1 MDTRVLVLGAAR
13 MADALGNSFL
23 IVVLPLYVASGMVE
37 GNGLGGLTEPVVAG
51 LVLGLFGLVSSA
63 AQPLAGRL
71 SDRAGKRKL
80 FVLLGLVIFGFAN
93 WSFALVDSYVGL
105 LAVRALQGLAASLTI
120 TAGVALVSE
129 LSTFGTR
136 GGNMGIYNSL
146 RLIGFGIGPLM
157 AGLVVEAGP
166 YPVPGLDVPPVDGFT
181 ASFAIA
187 ALAAMVSAVLVWW
200 FVEDPEETQ
209 PTSER
214 MAVRFLARDPDRT
227 LDPIFT
233 LGLATFIM
241 AGCIALL
248 SPIEPQLN
256 ERLGQGPFMF
266 AVEFSTL
273 IAALAVFQPVI
284 GRASDRVGRKTFIVL
299 GMIGLAPTTL
309 AQGLVLEPWQ
319 MVVARLLQ
327 GVSAAAVFAPGLAL
341 AGDLSKEGQTGAQ
354 LSVLTVSFG
363 LGISL
368 AQIAAGYLVRYG
380 IPAPFIAG
388 AALALLGV
396 AAVQTQ
402 VVEAEPGRNPG
413 GAGRGSPPERRGGA
427 DEEASP
433 GRRTATAAPDVS
445 RRTPRPSSPADG

>member
-37 GNGLGGLTEPVVAG
+37 GNGLGGLTEPMVAG
-51 LVLGLFGLVSSA
+51 IVLALFGLVSSA

-93 WSFALVDSYVGL
+93 WSFALVDSYMGL
-105 LAVRALQGLAASLTI
+105 LAVRAVQGLAASLTI

-129 LSTFGTR
+129 LSSFGTR

-146 RLIGFGIGPLM
+146 RLIGFGIGPLV
-157 AGLVVEAGP
+157 AGIVVEAGP
-166 YPVPGLDVPPVDGFT
+166 YPLPGLDVPPVDGFT

-187 ALAAMVSAVLVWW
+187 ALAAVVSAVLVWW

-214 MAVRFLARDPDRT
+214 MAVRFLARVPDRT

-233 LGLATFIM
+233 LGVATFIM
-241 AGCIALL
+241 AGCIALI
-248 SPIEPQLN
+248 SPIEPELN
-256 ERLGQGPFMF
+256 ERLGQGPFLF

-273 IAALAVFQPVI
+273 IAALAIFQPLI

-319 MVVARLLQ
+319 MVIARFLQ

-368 AQIAAGYLVRYG
+368 AQIASGYLVRYG
-380 IPAPFIAG
+380 IPAPFVAG
-388 AALALLGV
+388 AALALVGV

-402 VVEAEPGRNPG
+402 VVEERSPEEGRA
-413 GAGRGSPPERRGGA
+413 AGTG
-427 DEEASP
+427 
-433 GRRTATAAPDVS
+433 
-445 RRTPRPSSPADG
+445 

>member
-23 IVVLPLYVASGMVE
+23 IVVLPLYIASGEVG
-37 GNGLGGLTEPVVAG
+37 GNGLGGLSEPVVTG

-80 FVLLGLVIFGFAN
+80 FVLLGLAIFGFAN
-93 WSFALVDSYVGL
+93 WSFALVESYVGL
-105 LAVRALQGLAASLTI
+105 LMVRALQGTAAAFTI

-129 LSTFGTR
+129 LSTIGTR

-146 RLIGFGIGPLM
+146 RLIGFGIGPLV
-157 AGLVVEAGP
+157 AGVVVEAGP
-166 YPVPGLDVPPVDGFT
+166 YPLPGLDGPPVDGFT

-187 ALAAMVSAVLVWW
+187 ALAAVVSAVLVWW
-200 FVEDPEETQ
+200 FVEDPEETE

-214 MAVRFLARDPDRT
+214 LAIRFLSPAPDRT

-233 LGLATFIM
+233 LGLASFIM
-241 AGCIALL
+241 AGCIAIL

-256 ERLGQGPFMF
+256 ERLGQGPVMF

-273 IAALAVFQPVI
+273 IAALAVFQPLI
-284 GRASDRVGRKTFIVL
+284 GHASDRFGRKAFIVA

-327 GVSAAAVFAPGLAL
+327 GVSAAAVFAPALAL
-341 AGDLSKEGQTGAQ
+341 AGDLSEEGQAGAQ

-368 AQIAAGYLVRYG
+368 AQIASGYLVRFG
-380 IPAPFIAG
+380 IPAPFAAG
-388 AALALLGV
+388 AALSLLGV

-402 VVEAEPGRNPG
+402 VVE
-413 GAGRGSPPERRGGA
+413 
-427 DEEASP
+427 
-433 GRRTATAAPDVS
+433 
-445 RRTPRPSSPADG
+445 PRPDPAASGGG

>member
-37 GNGLGGLTEPVVAG
+37 GNGLGGLTEPMVAG

-105 LAVRALQGLAASLTI
+105 LAVRAVQGLAASLTI

-146 RLIGFGIGPLM
+146 RLIGFGTGPLM
-157 AGLVVEAGP
+157 AGIVVEAGP

-187 ALAAMVSAVLVWW
+187 ALAAVVSAVLVWW

-380 IPAPFIAG
+380 IPAPFILG
-388 AALALLGV
+388 AALALVGV

-402 VVEAEPGRNPG
+402 VVE
-413 GAGRGSPPERRGGA
+413 PE
-427 DEEASP
+427 P
-433 GRRTATAAPDVS
+433 GRRTADLEAGPRSGGGEAVS
-445 RRTPRPSSPADG
+445 PSARPRPSSPADG